1 MPFSI
6 AMNERHDLSYI
17 LNHLGEDRENYYNAV
32 SAPII
37 LSSNFCFESVSDMR
51 TKLEKELETPF
62 YTRGYNPT
70 VGILRKKI
78 AALEKTEDAIVFS
91 SGSAAIAAA
100 VMSVVKGGDHVVCV
114 QKPYSWTNTLIS
126 SYLAKYGVEH
136 TFVSATDENEIFAA
150 VKPNTKLVYL
160 ESPNSLTFE
169 IQNITAVTEF
179 CRARKITTIID
190 NSYCS
195 PINQNPAEMG
205 VDIVVHSGTKYIN
218 GHSDVVCGVVATTK
232 ARCDKMMAEEYMTIG
247 SIITPHDA
255 WLIIRGL
262 RTLELRVNR
271 SSSSAQQLAEWLEQH
286 PKVEKVLYPTL
297 KSNPQYELAK
307 KQMKQGGG
315 LLSVWFKA
323 KDVAEME
330 QFCDSLQ
337 SFLIATSWGGHESL
351 VLPIC
356 ALKTSVSLSSQLP
369 WNMVRLYIG
378 LEDPELLKRDLEN
391 ALQHLSGK

>member
-1 MPFSI
+1 
-6 AMNERHDLSYI
+6 MNERHELSYI
-17 LNHLGEDRENYYNAV
+17 LNHLGEDREHYYNAV

-37 LSSNFCFESVSDMR
+37 LSSNFCFESVNDMR

-78 AALEKTEDAIVFS
+78 AALEGTEDAIVFA

-114 QKPYSWTNTLIS
+114 QKPYSWTNTLLA

-150 VKPNTKLVYL
+150 VKANTKLVYL

-169 IQNITAVTEF
+169 LQNITAVTNF
-179 CRARKITTIID
+179 CRGRNITTIID

-195 PINQNPAEMG
+195 PLNQSPAGMG
-205 VDIVVHSGTKYIN
+205 VDIVVHSATKYIN
-218 GHSDVVCGVVATTK
+218 GHSDVVAGVVATTK

-247 SIITPHDA
+247 AIISAHDA
-255 WLIIRGL
+255 WLMIRGL

-271 SSSSAQQLAEWLEQH
+271 SSASAQHLAEWLEQH

-297 KSNPQYELAK
+297 KSNPQYALAK
-307 KQMKQGGG
+307 QQMKQGGG
-315 LLSVWFKA
+315 LLSVWLKA

-330 QFCDSLQ
+330 NFCDSLQ

-378 LEDPELLKRDLEN
+378 LEDPEVLKKDLVN
-391 ALQHLSGK
+391 AIRHITG